1 MKTVILGGGFAG
13 LAAAW
18 DLAGKNMDVVLIEKE
33 KELGGLAGG
42 FREPGWDWSL
52 ERAYH
57 HVFDNDTDILRLAKD
72 TGFDGFFFGSPK
84 TTSLYDL
91 GGNNYRTF
99 PVDTPQD
106 FLRFPLL
113 SLPQK
118 FRAGAVVAFLKLTPF
133 LPLFREQTAER
144 FLRTTMGDGV
154 WEVMWQELFRKKFG
168 KNAGNILASFI
179 WARVKKRSKNLG
191 YVRGGFQEFVNH
203 LARVDV
209 ERGVELLTGT
219 TVTGLAK
226 KGKTI
231 EVSLAGGKTIA
242 AEAVISTLP
251 TPVLLKVGRGLLP
264 APYETRLSRLKY
276 MHAVNLI
283 LETDRPAMGDAY
295 WLSVCDPKAPMMVV
309 VQHTNLINP
318 KHYGNRHITYIANYV
333 DADSPLLKM
342 TDKEVYSHYVPYLLR
357 LAGGNLHISRSRV
370 FRAGFAQP
378 LFDREFPQ
386 NKPDL
391 VTPVSNFFIANLDMT
406 YPYDR
411 GTNYAVKVGREAA
424 ALVKS

>member
-57 HVFDNDTDILRLAKD
+57 HVFDNDADILGLAKE
-72 TGFDGFFFGSPK
+72 TGFDGFFFKSPK

-113 SLPQK
+113 SMPEKL
-118 FRAGAVVAFLKLTPF
+118 RAGAVVAFLKMTPF
-133 LPLFREQTAER
+133 LPYFRRQTAEK
-144 FLRTTMGDGV
+144 FLRLTMGDRV
-154 WEVMWQELFRKKFG
+154 WDVMWQELFRKKFG

-191 YVRGGFQEFVNH
+191 YVWGGFQEFVNY
-203 LARVDV
+203 LAQADV
-209 ERGVELLTGT
+209 ERGVELMTET
-219 TVTGLAK
+219 AVAGLAR

-231 EVSLAGGKTIA
+231 EVSLTGGRTISA
-242 AEAVISTLP
+242 DAVISTLP

-264 APYETRLSRLKY
+264 ESYEGRLARLKY
-276 MHAVNLI
+276 MHAVNLV

-295 WLSVCDPKAPMMVV
+295 WMSVCDPKAPMMVV
-309 VQHTNLINP
+309 VQHTNLIDP
-318 KHYGNRHITYIANYV
+318 HHYGNRHITYIANYV

-342 TDKEVYSHYVPYLLR
+342 TDKEVYRHYVPYLQR
-357 LAGGNLHISRSRV
+357 LAGGNLNIYRSRV
-370 FRAGFAQP
+370 FKAGFAQP
-378 LFDREFPQ
+378 LFDRDFPH

-391 VTPVSNFFIANLDMT
+391 VTPVENFFIANLDMT

-424 ALVKS
+424 ALVKP